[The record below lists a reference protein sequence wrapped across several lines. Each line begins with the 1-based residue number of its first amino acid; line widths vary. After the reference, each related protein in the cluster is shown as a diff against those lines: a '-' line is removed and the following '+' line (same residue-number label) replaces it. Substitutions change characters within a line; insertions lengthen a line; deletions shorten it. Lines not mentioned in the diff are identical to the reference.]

1 MPPKGAAPGSSSH
14 IAAKPPLGN
23 RFSDVKKSD
32 IQPIPS
38 DPARPGT
45 SSSRGIP
52 SRDPV
57 STARVKGLLGSEG
70 SNEVREEILQAL
82 EMVDT

>member
-1 MPPKGAAPGSSSH
+1 MPPKAAPGSSLQM
-14 IAAKPPLGN
+14 AAKPPLGN

-32 IQPIPS
+32 IPPIPI

-70 SNEVREEILQAL
+70 SNEVRDEILQAL
-82 EMVDT
+82 ELVDT